1 MASFFDIQAPVD
13 GVLVALDAVPD
24 PVFAEGTLGE
34 GLAIDPLGD
43 TLHAPC
49 TGEVVQ
55 CARTAHAVTLR
66 SANGIELLVHLGL
79 DTVNLDGAGLELLV
93 DVGQRVEAGEPLLRF
108 DIDRVA
114 QQAMSLITPLVVA
127 EPAGWRLA
135 SLGAPRS
142 GETVRRGEVIM
153 RLEAPASEDGLPR
166 GDEAKPQRTGEATRE
181 VTRDVTLSLAAG
193 LHARPAAR
201 LRAIAREHDV
211 DLDIG
216 HGEMRVE
223 ARSLSRLMNMGLV
236 KGDRLTLI
244 VHGAR
249 ATAALDAAERL
260 LSNPEADG
268 QSANQVD
275 APPAEAGAGQ
285 LAGLVASQGLAIG
298 PLYRYAAPLPEVP
311 TEGDDPASER
321 TRLGEALQQVG
332 HALEEALK
340 RAEHAGQTSEAEI
353 LDAHLAWLED
363 PALYD
368 AAERRIDDGRSAG
381 QAWKEALD
389 DEADRLQATDN
400 KLLAARIADLRDLQR
415 QVMACFGTVPSAPQ
429 VPAGAIVIADDL
441 TPSEL
446 IALADQRPAG
456 ICLAAG
462 GTTSHVAILARAR
475 GLPCLVAMGVA
486 LESVEGELAILD
498 AERGLLE
505 PQPDS
510 ASLDA
515 MRERI
520 AARERVQGI
529 AREAARQPA
538 TTRDGRHVE
547 VCANVAGGAEA
558 RIAAREGAD
567 GIGLLRSEFLFLDRD
582 SAPSVDEQRREYQA
596 ALDALGGKPVVVR
609 TLDIGA
615 DKQLGY
621 LPLPRV
627 ANPALGVRGIRLWDS
642 QAALLDSQLRALL
655 ALEPL
660 DSLRIMLPMVSGI
673 GELRALRR
681 RLEALATQLGVS
693 RLPPL
698 GVMIEVPS
706 AALCAASLAAEADFL
721 SIGTN
726 DLTQYTLAMDREDP
740 HLAAQLDMLHPAV
753 LRLIQETVKGAAR
766 RCPVG
771 VCGTAAGDPLAL
783 AVLVALGVDELSVEP
798 ARIPAVKAA
807 LRELDA
813 AALGEQL
820 PAWLT
825 LDDGVAVRAHVK
837 AWLDAPVV
845 A

>member
-1 MASFFDIQAPVD
+1 MASPFDIQAPVD

-43 TLHAPC
+43 TLHAPFA
-49 TGEVVQ
+49 GEIAQ

-66 SANGIELLVHLGL
+66 SANGIELLIHLGL
-79 DTVNLDGAGLELLV
+79 DTVNLDGTGLELLV
-93 DVGQRVEAGEPLLRF
+93 EVCQRVEAGEPLLRF
-108 DIDRVA
+108 DADRVA

-127 EPAGWRLA
+127 EPAGWHLTP
-135 SLGAPRS
+135 LDTPRS

-153 RLEAPASEDGLPR
+153 RLEAPASGDGLPR
-166 GDEAKPQRTGEATRE
+166 GDEAKPRRGEATRE
-181 VTRDVTLSLAAG
+181 ESREVTLGLAAG

-201 LRAIAREHDV
+201 LRAIAREHDI
-211 DLDIG
+211 DLEIV
-216 HGEMRVE
+216 HGESRVE

-236 KGDRLTLI
+236 EDDRIMLI
-244 VHGAR
+244 ARGERGAK
-249 ATAALDAAERL
+249 ALDAAERL
-260 LSNPEADG
+260 LSEAEADDP
-268 QSANQVD
+268 SASAAERPV
-275 APPAEAGAGQ
+275 AEAGAGQ

-298 PLYRYAAPLPEVP
+298 ALHHYAAPLPEVP

-321 TRLGEALQQVG
+321 TRLGEAFQQVG

-340 RAEHAGQTSEAEI
+340 RAERAGQISEAEI
-353 LDAHLAWLED
+353 LDAHLAWLDD
-363 PALYD
+363 PALRET
-368 AAERRIDDGRSAG
+368 AEGYIDSGRSAG

-389 DEADRLQATDN
+389 DEADRLQATGN

-415 QVMACFGTVPSAPQ
+415 QVMAYFGTEPSVPQ
-429 VPAGAIVIADDL
+429 VPAGAIVVADDL

-446 IALADQRPAG
+446 IALAAQHPAG

-462 GTTSHVAILARAR
+462 GITSHVAILARAR

-486 LESVEGELAILD
+486 LESAEGELAILD

-515 MRERI
+515 MRERLNE
-520 AARERVQGI
+520 RERVQG
-529 AREAARQPA
+529 AARGAAQQPA

-547 VCANVAGGAEA
+547 VCANVAGGVEA
-558 RIAAREGAD
+558 RIAAQEGAD

-582 SAPSVDEQRREYQA
+582 SAPGVDEQRREYQA
-596 ALDALGGKPVVVR
+596 ALDALGGKPVIVR
-609 TLDIGA
+609 KLDIGA

-627 ANPALGVRGIRLWDS
+627 ANPALGMRGIRLWAS
-642 QAALLDSQLRALL
+642 QAELLDSQLRALL

-660 DSLRIMLPMVSGI
+660 DSLRIMLPMVSGV

-681 RLEALATQLGVS
+681 RLEALAGELGVS
-693 RLPPL
+693 RLPQL

-740 HLAAQLDMLHPAV
+740 GLAAQLDVLHPAV
-753 LRLIQETVKGAAR
+753 LRLIQETVRGAAG

-771 VCGTAAGDPLAL
+771 VCGAAAGDPLAL

-813 AALGEQL
+813 AALGERQ
-820 PAWLT
+820 PAWLA
-825 LDDGVAVRAHVK
+825 LDDGAAVRAHVK
-837 AWLDAPVV
+837 AWLDAPVT

>member
-1 MASFFDIQAPVD
+1 MASTFDIQAPVD

-24 PVFAEGTLGE
+24 PVFAEGTLGD

-49 TGEVVQ
+49 AGEVVQ

-66 SANGIELLVHLGL
+66 GANGVELLIHLGL

-93 DVGQRVEAGEPLLRF
+93 EIGQRVEAGEPLLRF
-108 DIDRVA
+108 DADRVA
-114 QQAMSLITPLVVA
+114 RQAMSLITPLIVA
-127 EPAGWRLA
+127 EPAGWRLTP
-135 SLGAPRS
+135 LGAQRS
-142 GETVRRGEVIM
+142 GETVCRGEVIM
-153 RLEAPASEDGLPR
+153 RLEAPVDGSPNAGVTKSR
-166 GDEAKPQRTGEATRE
+166 GTGEATRE
-181 VTRDVTLSLAAG
+181 VTLGLAAG

-216 HGEMRVE
+216 HGETRVE

-236 KGDRLTLI
+236 AGDRVTLSA
-244 VHGAR
+244 HGER

-260 LSNPEADG
+260 LSEAEADDPASG
-268 QSANQVD
+268 AAELPV
-275 APPAEAGAGQ
+275 AEAGAGQ

-298 PLYRYAAPLPEVP
+298 PLYHYAAPLPEVP
-311 TEGDDPASER
+311 AAGDDPAAER
-321 TRLGEALQQVG
+321 LRLGDALGQVGKALQS
-332 HALEEALK
+332 ALVQ
-340 RAEHAGQTSEAEI
+340 AERGGQASEAEI
-353 LDAHLAWLED
+353 LDAHLAWLDD

-368 AAERRIDDGRSAG
+368 AAESYIDSGRSAG
-381 QAWKEALD
+381 QAWREALD
-389 DEADRLQATDN
+389 DEADRLQATGN
-400 KLLAARIADLRDLQR
+400 TLLAARVADLRDLQR
-415 QVMACFGTVPSAPQ
+415 QVMACFGTVPNAPQ

-446 IALADQRPAG
+446 IALAGQQPAG
-456 ICLAAG
+456 VCLAAG

-486 LESVEGELAILD
+486 LESVVGELAILD
-498 AERGLLE
+498 AEQGLLE

-520 AARERVQGI
+520 NERERVHGA

-558 RIAAREGAD
+558 RIAAEEGAD

-582 SAPSVDEQRREYQA
+582 SAPSVDEQRSEYQA
-596 ALDALGGKPVVVR
+596 ALDALGGKPVIVR

-627 ANPALGVRGIRLWDS
+627 ANPALGVRGIRLWAS
-642 QAALLDSQLRALL
+642 QAELLDSQLRALL

-660 DSLRIMLPMVSGI
+660 DALRIMLPMVSGV
-673 GELRALRR
+673 GELRALRQ
-681 RLEALATQLGVS
+681 RLEALAAELGVS
-693 RLPPL
+693 RLPRL

-706 AALCAASLAAEADFL
+706 AALCAAGLAAEADFL

-740 HLAAQLDMLHPAV
+740 GLAAQLDVLHPAV
-753 LRLIQETVKGAAR
+753 LRLVQETVKGAAG

-771 VCGTAAGDPLAL
+771 VCGAAAGDPLAL

-825 LDDGVAVRAHVK
+825 LDDGAAVRTQVK
-837 AWLDAPVV
+837 AWLDAPV
-845 A
+845 AA

>member
-1 MASFFDIQAPVD
+1 MASTFDIQAPVD

-24 PVFAEGTLGE
+24 PVFAEGALGD

-43 TLHAPC
+43 TLHAPFA
-49 TGEVVQ
+49 GEIAQ

-66 SANGIELLVHLGL
+66 GTNGVELLIHLGL

-93 DVGQRVEAGEPLLRF
+93 EVGQRVEIGEPLLRF
-108 DIDRVA
+108 DADHVA
-114 QQAMSLITPLVVA
+114 RQAMSLITPLVVA
-127 EPAGWRLA
+127 EPAGWHLA
-135 SLGAPRS
+135 PLDTPRS

-153 RLEAPASEDGLPR
+153 RLEAPASREGASLGEPASR
-166 GDEAKPQRTGEATRE
+166 RAGEATRE
-181 VTRDVTLSLAAG
+181 VTLGLAAG

-201 LRAIAREHDV
+201 LRAIAREHDI
-211 DLDIG
+211 DLEVV
-216 HGEMRVE
+216 HGESRVE

-236 KGDRLTLI
+236 EGDRVTLI
-244 VHGAR
+244 ARGER
-249 ATAALDAAERL
+249 ATAALDVAERL
-260 LSNPEADG
+260 LSEAEADDPAA
-268 QSANQVD
+268 SATKL
-275 APPAEAGAGQ
+275 PTAEAGAGQ
-285 LAGLVASQGLAIG
+285 LAGLIASQGLAIG
-298 PLYRYAAPLPEVP
+298 PLHHYSVPLPEVP

-332 HALEEALK
+332 DSLRETLK
-340 RAEHAGQTSEAEI
+340 RAERAGQTSEAEI
-353 LDAHLAWLED
+353 LDAHLAWLDD
-363 PALYD
+363 PALRET
-368 AAERRIDDGRSAG
+368 AEGYIDDGRSAG

-389 DEADRLQATDN
+389 DEADRLQATGN
-400 KLLAARIADLRDLQR
+400 QLLAARIADLRDLQR
-415 QVMACFGTVPSAPQ
+415 QVMACFGTVPSAPP

-441 TPSEL
+441 TPSQL
-446 IALADQRPAG
+446 IALAGQQPAG

-475 GLPCLVAMGVA
+475 DLPCLVAMGVA
-486 LESVEGELAILD
+486 LESVAGELAILD

-520 AARERVQGI
+520 NERERVHGA

-538 TTRDGRHVE
+538 KTRDGRHVE

-558 RIAAREGAD
+558 RIAAEEGAD

-582 SAPSVDEQRREYQA
+582 SAPSIDEQRGEYQS
-596 ALDALGGKPVVVR
+596 ALDALGGKPVIVR

-615 DKQLGY
+615 DKQLSY

-627 ANPALGVRGIRLWDS
+627 ANPALGVRGIRLWAS
-642 QAALLDSQLRALL
+642 QAELLDSQLRALL

-660 DSLRIMLPMVSGI
+660 ESLRIMLPMVSGV
-673 GELRALRR
+673 GELRALRQ
-681 RLEALATQLGVS
+681 RLEALAGELGVS
-693 RLPPL
+693 RLPQL
-698 GVMIEVPS
+698 GAMIEVPS

-740 HLAAQLDMLHPAV
+740 GLAEQLDVLHPAV
-753 LRLIQETVKGAAR
+753 LRLIQETVTGAAG

-771 VCGTAAGDPLAL
+771 VCGAAAGDPLAL

-798 ARIPAVKAA
+798 ARIPGVKAA

-813 AALGEQL
+813 AALAEQL
-820 PAWLT
+820 PAWLS
-825 LDDGVAVRAHVK
+825 LDDGAAVRARLK
-837 AWLDAPVV
+837 TWLDAPV
-845 A
+845 AA